1 MAAGHRVGCS
11 LRILP
16 LALEIT
22 PPAQRTET
30 QVKWNK
36 WILESVAQVHKCNA
50 QVQCTSAQGHK
61 CYRASLWKFPL
72 FLEARIFTLAFSTL
86 DVWTQLG
93 FPVKKIIFVQIP
105 VIQIWQTWL
114 MSLFAIFFALKSKL
128 QNHLYKSRT
137 LDICK
142 NDLLS
147 FPFEQPC
154 FKNHRPAMIYLFNI
168 NYFFQV
174 MSFFNWHP
182 TLMWQYMM
190 WKPPTPP

>member
-1 MAAGHRVGCS
+1 MKQMDFGISCTS
-11 LRILP
+11 
-16 LALEIT
+16 
-22 PPAQRTET
+22 
-30 QVKWNK
+30 
-36 WILESVAQVHKCNA
+36 A

-128 QNHLYKSRT
+128 QNHLYKSKT
-137 LDICK
+137 LDICMK
-142 NDLLS
+142 DLLS
-147 FPFEQPC
+147 FPLEQPC

-182 TLMWQYMM
+182 TLMWRYMM